1 MHLRI
6 LKEHGARPDKVGEN
20 YGTSR
25 EKLSRSHM
33 EPKKYMARPA
43 AFHAQAEAGPLP
55 GVLPP
60 PECTTADG
68 VTIECH
74 RGTVPETIGTELDQL
89 YGSLFCSL
97 VHFRVHG
104 GLENVSTYVARC
116 GARPLAIFLFRIEGA
131 VVRVVNEWMPLD
143 DAEASRFAGW
153 LFSRFPGVDAIVFG
167 AVATSMTRLPWPFQS
182 VDVTEDSVLSVPA
195 SEEDFMTLLGKSTRT
210 NIRYYLNKLK
220 REQPSFRFTML
231 RGSEA
236 SEDDIR
242 AIVRL
247 NRIRMQRKNKMSA
260 NDDAAL
266 EKILQMTRA
275 TGLVGIATIDG
286 RLCAGAIGYRIG
298 DHFFSW
304 VRAHDPAWDEYRLGR
319 LTGYLM
325 ICAAIARGIVEYH
338 FLWGREEH
346 KAMLQGVERR
356 FSKVLIYRS
365 RLSMLRHA
373 GMAMRTAWSGQMRR
387 LRLWLQDA
395 PRRDDRLSRVAAGL
409 LGAVRGLRGRKSPPA
424 GPRDS

>member
-1 MHLRI
+1 
-6 LKEHGARPDKVGEN
+6 
-20 YGTSR
+20 
-25 EKLSRSHM
+25 
-33 EPKKYMARPA
+33 
-43 AFHAQAEAGPLP
+43 
-55 GVLPP
+55 
-60 PECTTADG
+60 
-68 VTIECH
+68 
-74 RGTVPETIGTELDQL
+74 
-89 YGSLFCSL
+89 
-97 VHFRVHG
+97 
-104 GLENVSTYVARC
+104 
-116 GARPLAIFLFRIEGA
+116 
-131 VVRVVNEWMPLD
+131 
-143 DAEASRFAGW
+143 
-153 LFSRFPGVDAIVFG
+153 
-167 AVATSMTRLPWPFQS
+167 
-182 VDVTEDSVLSVPA
+182 
-195 SEEDFMTLLGKSTRT
+195 MTLLGKSTRT

-220 REQPSFRFTML
+220 REHPSFRFTVL

-236 SEDDIR
+236 PEDDIR

-247 NRIRMQRKNKMSA
+247 NRIRMQRKNKVSA

-266 EKILQMTRA
+266 EKILQMTQA

-286 RLCAGAIGYRIG
+286 RLCAGVIGYRIG

-325 ICAAIARGIVEYH
+325 ICDAIARGIVEYH

-373 GMAMRTAWSGQMRR
+373 GMAVRIAWSGTVRR

-395 PRRDDRLSRVAAGL
+395 PHRDDRLSRLAARVL
-409 LGAVRGLRGRKSPPA
+409 EALRGLRGRKSARA
-424 GPRDS
+424 GSQDS